1 MYNMDTNKIIEFQK
15 EVRLL
20 TLRLSIPTLKD
31 FTEYILFEKFPINDD
46 NYDNYMRNINMAKF
60 MIHYLKERVMYNELK
75 PNKQTDSAIM
85 GVLLHNVCFGG
96 NEENWRDVF
105 RFREELL
112 RDKNIFDYDTTET
125 HDVIE
130 YVCQIIEAQLGEKM
144 PIIQCRP
151 MSGQI
156 TYIVWEVIFMY
167 RQFVDSNY
175 EDHFKADEESFIDC
189 LDKVFNIK
197 LDNNNKIKQ

>member
-1 MYNMDTNKIIEFQK
+1 MNDKIINDFEK

-20 TLRLSIPTLKD
+20 TLRLSIPTLKK
-31 FTEYILFEKFPINDD
+31 FTEYILFEKFPITDD
-46 NYDNYMRNINMAKF
+46 NHNNYIRNVNMAKF
-60 MIHYLKERVMYNELK
+60 MIHYLKERVMYNEIK
-75 PNKQTDSAIM
+75 PNKQTDAAIM
-85 GVLLHNVCFGG
+85 GILLHNVCFDGD
-96 NEENWRDVF
+96 EANWRDVF
-105 RFREELL
+105 KFREELL
-112 RDKNIFDYDTTET
+112 KDNNIFDYDTIET

-167 RQFVDSNY
+167 KQFVDGRY
-175 EDHFKADEESFIDC
+175 ITHFQSDENEFTDI
-189 LDKVFNIK
+189 LKNVFNIE
-197 LDNNNKIKQ
+197 LDENNNIVENV